1 MSEEKYLKLTDA
13 LYKAIE
19 FFPEEEPLKNKTKG
33 KALEIMENLVLI
45 SLPQASPNPG
55 IIQKDKVSNHILK
68 DIEVLKIYLKLGK
81 SQGWIDN
88 INFLILSEEY
98 DKIKE
103 EIQPAI
109 KVMQRGAGLVEETK
123 SPIVIDGC
131 EGKEVSVAI
140 SDESISERQ
149 RKILKILEKQ
159 GKAQVGDLKKVFVQI
174 SKRTLRRDLDNLLK
188 KQKVV
193 RTGEWNEVFY
203 RLS

>member
-1 MSEEKYLKLTDA
+1 MSEEKYLKLTDV
-13 LYKAIE
+13 LYKVIE
-19 FFPEEEPLKNKTKG
+19 SFPEEEPLKNKTKG

-68 DIEVLKIYLKLGK
+68 DIEVLKSYLKLGK

-88 INFLILSEEY
+88 LNFLILSEEY

-103 EIQPAI
+103 EIQPAV
-109 KVMQRGAGLVEETK
+109 KVMQRGAGLVKETK
-123 SPIVIDGC
+123 PPVLIGGC
-131 EGKEVSVAI
+131 GGKEVSMAI
-140 SDESISERQ
+140 SDEPISERQ

-159 GKAQVGDLKKVFVQI
+159 EKAQVGDLKKVFVQI
-174 SKRTLRRDLDNLLK
+174 SKRTLRRDLDSLLK
-188 KQKVV
+188 KKKVV